1 MQTTPKARRITQQAH
16 SFYPTL
22 PIAEQQIVVKDTR
35 LRNWKLSSDGGL
47 TNAAVLKAGLNGNGE
62 IVRIRTLEGSPYLYT
77 GALDIQWATPGDTLS
92 WSGNTITEDAFYGA
106 GVDLWIDGNDL
117 DAFWLDSDELT
128 IKTSH
133 SSDGGHT
140 WGSSST
146 VFTLSGQGLNVL
158 PQLCAPQLDTLIF
171 TDSTVGADDNGNPLT
186 ALYVAYKSSGT
197 WQTPVLWD
205 LGGQPL
211 GIEQRVTLPNGQMYP
226 SNISGMV
233 LSNGSIG
240 ISFYG
245 NSFRESFE
253 AGIWLEKVAGLN
265 LSTTDQH
272 LYWAKPLDIW
282 QSIPID
288 DDNGATEMFSCF
300 PRIQRVGEEYWII
313 ALESSQQAGH
323 QRYNLAFYRS
333 TDGLVWS
340 DRNYRQGAAYDADG
354 DSEDTLGA
362 YAFTNPFIY
371 SSSEPFLYTDLI
383 YASLVVTEERT
394 FIIGYDRTFWCPST
408 VLVGVENPEMALDI
422 SDLTYAWDVDLPQ
435 APSAGQATY
444 NLGTIPKDWEGKD
457 ILTSHRGVIIEQMA
471 GYLTSE
477 GDELITLGKFH
488 VDNINQTTSLGEESG
503 VVTAL
508 DNTLLMDRYK
518 SPIDWEFFGPTQISQ
533 VGFCDTTMFNTI
545 YGSYYTSVAGNLKS
559 GNITS
564 QDNFRDDAG
573 AINMTN
579 PDGGILITRFRCD
592 RTWDNNHVGIAFD
605 GRDQGDGDD
614 NKKFWAVF
622 YNRLHNR
629 WALYQAEP
637 RANPNRVKLYRYR
650 LIYTGDEALLNA
662 HQAYWL
668 RIAVYHSHV
677 MVWYTTNNDLIPDPT
692 WIKVLDYTAP
702 STPATAVMQCRIGWW
717 GLLGS
722 ARTTPS
728 GALGQLSSRG
738 GMQDLSD
745 GSGNPRI
752 VALHVKL
759 GPAPSVLRRVNVAL
773 TQENTSSVPMP
784 DANIFLVG
792 GDASDPFDMTDD
804 DNILFQAN
812 ASALFF
818 GAHDSPTW
826 KGLNNKPNPRLV
838 KLDAEQDVWIAVSF
852 NDALVAGQSYK
863 YASGA
868 IDLGSGA
875 TRYSDD
881 GGQTWNSFGEFGNNL
896 CACIEVEYFAGLVKF
911 SRLYFGG
918 AEPTYTIEGLAH
930 RIASKSEVLDISPDD
945 FLNTGDLVL
954 GADNIYWQPE
964 SFGKIGTLVLDADV
978 DTIGSPYSRI
988 ARVIV
993 GSTTT
998 TVGDLDGFIV
1008 EIDPDTQ
1015 DISFYQPGNVLFM
1028 QTQSLCWIGDSFH
1041 VQVVNQNGFLYVYL
1055 NETLASNCPLDN
1067 IGIPGYVGV
1076 DSLGATWINVRIPDL
1091 TQIVQYWNIQTN
1103 ESALSSLQKLVAK
1116 PAPGIIQRGR
1126 FFIRYD
1132 GSLRISSFSRQE
1144 VTDEYFDT
1152 ILSTSKAES
1161 QRNNVSQIRQSQNFY
1176 ADHTDPVELDTDGV
1190 IFDQRDS
1197 SNARTDEDAYT
1208 DSTLEFIAS
1217 KQQQILPSFEHTA
1230 VMTPEREDL
1239 IGITS
1244 PTDET
1249 YGNANINSIHIHYD
1263 VDSAES
1269 IQQLQPRL
1277 AVNDA

>member
-1 MQTTPKARRITQQAH
+1 MQTTPKAQRITQQAH

-22 PIAEQQIVVKDTR
+22 PLSEQQIVVKDTR
-35 LRNWKLSSDGGL
+35 LRNWQLASDGALG
-47 TNAAVLKAGLNGNGE
+47 NAAVTQSGLNGDGE

-77 GALDIQWATPGDTLS
+77 GTLDIQYAVPDDTLT
-92 WSGNTITEDAFYGA
+92 WSGNTIVADAFYGA
-106 GVDLWIDGNDL
+106 GVDLWIDGNNI
-117 DAFWLDSDELT
+117 DAFWIDSDEHTILT
-128 IKTSH
+128 AH

-140 WGSSST
+140 WGSPDT
-146 VFTLSGQGLNVL
+146 IFVLPDQGLNVL
-158 PQLCAPQLDTLIF
+158 PQLCAPQQDTLIF
-171 TDSTVGADDNGNPLT
+171 TDSTVGEDESGNLLT
-186 ALYVAYKSSGT
+186 ALYVCYKASGT

-205 LGGQPL
+205 LAGQPL
-211 GIEQRVTLPNGQMYP
+211 GIEQRVTLPNGQLYP
-226 SNISGMV
+226 SNISGLV

-253 AGIWLEKVAGLN
+253 AGIWLQKVAGLN
-265 LSTTDQH
+265 LSSTDQH

-288 DDNGATEMFSCF
+288 DDNGATEMFACF
-300 PRIQRVGEEYWII
+300 PRIQRVGSEYWIV

-340 DRNYRQGAAYDADG
+340 DRNYRQGAAYDVNG

-362 YAFTNPFIY
+362 YAFDGD
-371 SSSEPFLYTDLI
+371 EPFLYTDLI
-383 YASLVVTEERT
+383 YASLIVTGERT
-394 FIIGYDRTFWCPST
+394 FIIGYDRAFWCPST
-408 VLVGVENPEMALDI
+408 VLVGVENPERELDI
-422 SDLTYAWDVDLPQ
+422 SDLVYGWDVDLPA

-444 NLGTIPKDWEGKD
+444 SLGTVPKDWEGQD

-477 GDELITLGKFH
+477 GDELVTLGKFH
-488 VDNINQTTSLGEESG
+488 VDNITQTTSLGEESG

-508 DNTLLMDRYK
+508 DNTLLLDRYK

-533 VGFCDTTMFNTI
+533 VGFCDTTQFNTI
-545 YGSYYTSVAGNLKS
+545 YGSYYTSIAGNLKS
-559 GNITS
+559 GVITS
-564 QDNFRDDAG
+564 QDNFKDDTAV
-573 AINMTN
+573 INMTN

-592 RTWDNNHVGIAFD
+592 RTWDNNHVGVAFD
-605 GRDQGDGDD
+605 GRDQGDGED
-614 NKKFWAVF
+614 NKRFWAVF
-622 YNRLHNR
+622 YNRVHNR

-637 RANPNRVKLYRYR
+637 RSNPNRVKLYRYR
-650 LIYTGDEALLNA
+650 LVFTGDESLLEHNR
-662 HQAYWL
+662 QYWL
-668 RIAVYHSHV
+668 RVGVYHGHV
-677 MVWYTTNNDLIPDPT
+677 MVWYTTNNDQLPDPT
-692 WIKVLDYTAP
+692 WIKVLDYT
-702 STPATAVMQCRIGWW
+702 SPASPVEDVMQCRIGWW

-722 ARTTPS
+722 ARTSPS
-728 GALGQLSSRG
+728 GALGQLSSAG

-752 VALHVKL
+752 VALHVRL
-759 GPAPSVLRRVNVAL
+759 GSAPSTLRRVNVAL
-773 TQENTSSVPMP
+773 TQENTSSLPMP
-784 DANIFLVG
+784 DANIFLVA
-792 GDASDPFDMTDD
+792 GDDSDPFDMTDD

-818 GAHDSPTW
+818 GAHDSPAW
-826 KGLNNKPNPRLV
+826 KGMNNKPNPRLV
-838 KLDAEQDVWIAVSF
+838 KLDSEEDVWIAVSF
-852 NDALVAGQSYK
+852 NDALVSGQSYK
-863 YASGA
+863 YASGS
-868 IDLGSGA
+868 IDAGSGD

-881 GGQTWNSFGEFGNNL
+881 GGITWHTMGEFGSNL

-918 AEPTYTIEGLAH
+918 AEPTYTIEGLSH
-930 RIASKSEVLDISPDD
+930 RIAAKSEVLDITPDD
-945 FLNTGDLVL
+945 FLNTSELVL

-978 DTIGSPYSRI
+978 DTVGSPYSRI

-993 GSTTT
+993 GSSTTG
-998 TVGDLDGFIV
+998 VGDSDGFII

-1015 DISFYQPGNVLFM
+1015 DISFYQPGNILFM
-1028 QTQSLCWIGDSFH
+1028 QTQSMCWIGDSFH
-1041 VQVVNQNGFLYVYL
+1041 LQVVNQNGYLYVYL
-1055 NETLASNCPLDN
+1055 NEVLASNCPLDN
-1067 IGIPGYVGV
+1067 VGVPGYVGV
-1076 DSLGATWINVRIPDL
+1076 DSIGADWSNLRIPDL
-1091 TQIVQYWNIQTN
+1091 TPIVQYWNIQTN

-1116 PAPGIIQRGR
+1116 PSPGIIQRGR

-1144 VTDEYFDT
+1144 VVDTYFDT
-1152 ILSTSKAES
+1152 ILSTNKAES

-1176 ADHTDPVELDTDGV
+1176 ADHTDPVQLDTDGV
-1190 IFDQRDS
+1190 LFDQRDS
-1197 SNARTDEDAYT
+1197 SDARTDEDAYT
-1208 DSTLEFIAS
+1208 DASLEFEAAR
-1217 KQQQILPSFEHTA
+1217 QQQILPSFEHTA
-1230 VMTPEREDL
+1230 VFPAEREDL

-1244 PTDET
+1244 PTDMT
-1249 YGNANINSIHIHYD
+1249 YGNAHINSLHWHMD

-1269 IQQLQPRL
+1269 TQQLQPRL
-1277 AVNDA
+1277 VE